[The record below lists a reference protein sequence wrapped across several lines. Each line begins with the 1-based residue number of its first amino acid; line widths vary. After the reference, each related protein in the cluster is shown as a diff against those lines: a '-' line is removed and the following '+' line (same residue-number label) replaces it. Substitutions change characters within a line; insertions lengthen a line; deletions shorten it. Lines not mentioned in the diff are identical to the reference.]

1 MPLLHIWAFLVPA
14 LEFWNRTYWN
24 RLFDRHMLFRKTE
37 FIEELPF
44 LVLFLSM
51 SVDFVE
57 VPLEIS
63 FVL

>member
-1 MPLLHIWAFLVPA
+1 MPLLHIWAFLVPV
-14 LEFWNRTYWN
+14 LELWNRTYWN

-51 SVDFVE
+51 SVDFIE